1 MARRSAWMLLG
12 LTNALTPLHP
22 ALADTRACD
31 PATQA
36 RIDFIESRLDTVQ
49 NRERWW
55 FVAPLVPMAVFAW
68 LSESN
73 MAWVAIGFIGVAA
86 ILAGTA
92 ITLRKG

>member
-1 MARRSAWMLLG
+1 MEEPIH
-12 LTNALTPLHP
+12 T
-22 ALADTRACD
+22 ALADIERRLTALE
-31 PATQA
+31 A
-36 RIDFIESRLDTVQ
+36 RQSAGGDQKE